1 MLGIC
6 TEVPQQIKLLVT
18 SKGTENSTVHET
30 PSPFGS
36 TVWLDIFV
44 HWMTFHLLIK
54 SPQTH
59 ILWCANSNSD
69 GTVQWEISH
78 YSSRLRLKSS
88 RSIGIH
94 AVCEIFQNAFKP
106 VHLSINTCNYTTHP
120 WTVSCWERCALWGG
134 DHRDCLPQIRV
145 TNQKQGALFL
155 YLLLNLWTCVSPSST
170 EMHTCHGMINLSF
183 SSSIQA
189 PCQTLV
195 PAVEFKEMW
204 CSAVPASCIHV
215 EKQHPLFSFVFFLAY
230 PTLYLNN

>member
-1 MLGIC
+1 M
-6 TEVPQQIKLLVT
+6 KL
-18 SKGTENSTVHET
+18 HT

-36 TVWLDIFV
+36 TVWLDIFL

-59 ILWCANSNSD
+59 IVWFANSNSD

-78 YSSRLRLKSS
+78 YSSQLRLKSS
-88 RSIGIH
+88 RSIRILAIFKLCWLVGWYFF
-94 AVCEIFQNAFKP
+94 EIFQNAFKTCASE
-106 VHLSINTCNYTTHP
+106 HIYILYNTHNYTTHP
-120 WTVSCWERCALWGG
+120 WTLSCWERCALWGG

-145 TNQKQGALFL
+145 TNQKQAALFL
-155 YLLLNLWTCVSPSST
+155 YFLINLWTCVSPSST

-183 SSSIQA
+183 SSSIQV

-215 EKQHPLFSFVFFLAY
+215 GKQHPTQDKCFLLFSFSLSHS
-230 PTLYLNN
+230 LS